1 MNASRKLYERN
12 NTFSK
17 RPGLPQVA
25 SYIVFTLEV
34 VLFYAV
40 VLPALANRPQIALGL
55 LYTAT
60 LLLLVVAT
68 VVASKVDPSDQI
80 MILYRNHPREEY
92 FEWYAGSNSFAAP
105 TLPSCYSAI
114 IAGATYVTSPGTARP
129 ATAVFKTSTTTACG
143 LTTASENSTTALF
156 LL

>member
-25 SYIVFTLEV
+25 SYVVFALEV

-40 VLPALANRPQIALGL
+40 VLPALTSGPQIALGF

-60 LLLLVVAT
+60 LLLLIAAT
-68 VVASKVDPSDQI
+68 VVASKVDPSDQV

-92 FEWYAGSNSFAAP
+92 LKWHAGSNNSAAR
-105 TLPSCYSAI
+105 TLPSCSSATT
-114 IAGATYVTSPGTARP
+114 AAATCATSPATARP
-129 ATAVFKTSTTTACG
+129 ATAAFRTSTTTACG
-143 LTTASENSTTALF
+143 LTTASENSTTALS
-156 LL
+156 LS

>member
-25 SYIVFTLEV
+25 SYIVFALEV

-40 VLPALANRPQIALGL
+40 VLPALANRPQIALGV

-92 FEWYAGSNSFAAP
+92 FEWYEGSNSFAAP
-105 TLPSCYSAI
+105 TLPSCCSAI
-114 IAGATYVTSPGTARP
+114 IAGATCVTSPGIARP
-129 ATAVFKTSTTTACG
+129 ATDAFKTSTITVCG
-143 LTTASENSTTALF
+143 LTTALENSTTALF

>member
-25 SYIVFTLEV
+25 SYIVFALEV

-40 VLPALANRPQIALGL
+40 VLPALANRPQIALGI

-68 VVASKVDPSDQI
+68 IIASKVDPSDQI

-92 FEWYAGSNSFAAP
+92 FE
-105 TLPSCYSAI
+105 
-114 IAGATYVTSPGTARP
+114 
-129 ATAVFKTSTTTACG
+129 
-143 LTTASENSTTALF
+143 
-156 LL
+156 

>member
-25 SYIVFTLEV
+25 SYIVFALEV

-40 VLPALANRPQIALGL
+40 VLPALANRPQIALGI

-68 VVASKVDPSDQI
+68 IIASKVDPSDQI

-92 FEWYAGSNSFAAP
+92 FEWYAGSNSFAAR
-105 TLPSCYSAI
+105 TLPSCCSAI
-114 IAGATYVTSPGTARP
+114 IAGATSATSLGTARP
-129 ATAVFKTSTTTACG
+129 AIAAFRTSTTTACG
-143 LTTASENSTTALF
+143 LTTALENSTTALF

>member
-1 MNASRKLYERN
+1 MNASKKPYETN

-25 SYIVFTLEV
+25 SYIVFALEV

-60 LLLLVVAT
+60 LLLLVIAT
-68 VVASKVDPSDQI
+68 VVASKVDPSDQV
-80 MILYRNHPREEY
+80 MILYRNRPQEEY
-92 FEWYAGSNSFAAP
+92 FKWYAGSNSFAAH
-105 TLPSCYSAI
+105 TRTSCSSAI
-114 IAGATYVTSPGTARP
+114 IAGATCATSRGTARR
-129 ATAVFKTSTTTACG
+129 AIAASKTSTITACG
-143 LTTASENSTTALF
+143 LTTALENSTTALF
-156 LL
+156 LS